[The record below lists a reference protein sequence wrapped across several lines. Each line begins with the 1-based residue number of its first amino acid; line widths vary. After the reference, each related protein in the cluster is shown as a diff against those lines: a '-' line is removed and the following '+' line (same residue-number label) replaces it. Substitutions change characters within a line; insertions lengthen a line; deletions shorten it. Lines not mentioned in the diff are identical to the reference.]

1 MGRAIGGAGRG
12 RGIVGSNEGRTR
24 ELLFEVLVVLV
35 AVFVGSDVG
44 AGFGV
49 ADVLH
54 LVGVFFYAYLAEI
67 PQRAHYC

>member
-1 MGRAIGGAGRG
+1 M
-12 RGIVGSNEGRTR
+12 GSNEERTR

-54 LVGVFFYAYLAEI
+54 LMGVFFDAYLAEI
-67 PQRAHYC
+67 PQCAHYC